1 MFKSKF
7 KVIFIKFI
15 NSNWVF
21 PSIATLFLII
31 LTCLNLNGS
40 SIGAYHDFFYETE
53 DKNLLLNSPRMIRG
67 DEWVVA
73 TPMAL
78 AQFNSNFP
86 TVNTSLGDGQSM
98 NVILD
103 VPSLNIWQIF
113 KPHNIAFYIMPFDHA
128 FAFKW
133 WFMGYLLLLSVYFF
147 VLRFLPKKRLLAS
160 LLAISVLLSPF
171 VQWWYQYITVAPIFY
186 ILFIYLTATKI
197 YSSKSR
203 TALVAYTALLA
214 YLIVCF
220 ALVQYPAFQIAV
232 ILAIVPIFI
241 ADLGKKI
248 LTKRTFLP
256 LAGVIASCLII
267 LGFLVTIKP
276 ELQAISN
283 SSYPGQRSITS
294 GGYNPLHMLASGF
307 SPLFQSDSR
316 AQHYSI
322 PKSGAFNQ
330 SESSNFILL
339 LPYLMPALLLIA
351 IKGRRHGVKLHTR
364 RIAITVFCVS
374 VVALVWMLVPHLDI
388 FGKLL
393 LLDKVPHARL
403 MILFGILNLMSI
415 VVIIKSWEKM
425 RIKVNQKV
433 VYLILTTLVSLA
445 VGYYVHSR
453 FPEFA
458 GPLLSVFASLVVPSI
473 AGLYIFNKHLTATVL
488 LCLFS
493 VVSTALIH
501 PLYRGTTVLSD
512 NELVNTIV
520 SVNKSSPGVWALE
533 DTTLENMAI
542 SSGAKSISGVF
553 TYPQIEYWRNL
564 APSGTDESIYNRY
577 AHVTYNFDRSE
588 DSIDTVMSLQSSDNI
603 VIKTEPCS
611 DFTTRA
617 DLSYIVTS
625 TPITGSSG
633 RCLQKIRELNLTSG
647 SLLIYKID
655 ENKAQKDLTP

>member
-160 LLAISVLLSPF
+160 LLAVSVLLSPF

-186 ILFIYLTATKI
+186 ILFIYLAATKI

-364 RIAITVFCVS
+364 RIAMTVFCVS
-374 VVALVWMLVPHLDI
+374 AIALVWLVVPNLDV
-388 FGKLL
+388 FGRLL
-393 LLDKVPHARL
+393 FLNKVPHARL
-403 MILFGILNLMSI
+403 MIFFGLLNLMSI
-415 VVIIKSWEKM
+415 VIIIKSWEKIK
-425 RIKVNQKV
+425 IKVNQKIL
-433 VYLILTTLVSLA
+433 YIILITTMSFIA
-445 VGYYVHSR
+445 GYYVHSK

-458 GPLLSVFASLVVPSI
+458 GPTLSVLASLVVPSI
-473 AGLYIFNKHLTATVL
+473 VGLYLFNKHLIATVL

-493 VVSTALIH
+493 LVSTILIH
-501 PLYRGTTVLSD
+501 PLYRGTGVLSD
-512 NELVNTIV
+512 NELVKSIV
-520 SVNKSSPGVWALE
+520 SINKSAPGVWALE

-542 SSGAKSISGVF
+542 SSGVKSISGVF

-617 DLSYIVTS
+617 GLSYIVTS